1 MYCPVTVQRLNAR
14 QLDICRV
21 PCCRA
26 PHASKF
32 YLVRLV
38 VCSVITGMSASSA
51 IRPTLPGAQV
61 GTGNRQDVPVIAI
74 VRSSI
79 HYAANRLAGRMCVC
93 NELHCDRLVVFMTI
107 PLAYSPAAT
116 DLAYSVVPV
125 TFGTTCA
132 RLMQAAD
139 HC

>member
-1 MYCPVTVQRLNAR
+1 MHSLVGTWPLRLRLLRHLAVALRSCAVVCFVLLFVYCPVTVQRLNAR

-38 VCSVITGMSASSA
+38 VCSVTGMSASSA

-61 GTGNRQDVPVIAI
+61 GTGNGQDVPVIGI

-79 HYAANRLAGRMCVC
+79 HYAANRFGRQDVCVMNC
-93 NELHCDRLVVFMTI
+93 T
-107 PLAYSPAAT
+107 
-116 DLAYSVVPV
+116 V
-125 TFGTTCA
+125 TGCLFS
-132 RLMQAAD
+132 
-139 HC
+139 